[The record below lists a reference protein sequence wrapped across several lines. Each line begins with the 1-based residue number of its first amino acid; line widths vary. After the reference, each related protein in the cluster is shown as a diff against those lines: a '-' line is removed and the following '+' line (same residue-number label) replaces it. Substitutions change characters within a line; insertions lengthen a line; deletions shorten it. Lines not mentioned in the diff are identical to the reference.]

1 MSSWQADAIA
11 CEKSLLREAED
22 YAERLY
28 GEDWDEEED
37 EEEDSVGKLVGLV
50 EDMMEDEDGS

>member
-1 MSSWQADAIA
+1 MGDWLADAIA

-28 GEDWDEEED
+28 GDDEEEEEED
-37 EEEDSVGKLVGLV
+37 E
-50 EDMMEDEDGS
+50 DG